1 MSENRVFPCRLL
13 QASDREGV
21 PSVKCAYD
29 HSQLQFSKHFVFRFV
44 FLVKGAFFLAGYYK
58 HIKRCS
64 TEAERVRRK
73 YDYASILGLPKLPK
87 QALTVKDMID
97 IKEQGKEWVA
107 CPEWELR

>member
-1 MSENRVFPCRLL
+1 MKMKEIGPRGGAR
-13 QASDREGV
+13 DRAN
-21 PSVKCAYD
+21 VKCTLN
-29 HSQLQFSKHFVFRFV
+29 HSQLQSPKDLVFRFV
-44 FLVKGAFFLAGYYK
+44 FPVKGAFFLVGYYK

-97 IKEQGKEWVA
+97 IKEQGKEWVTR
-107 CPEWELR
+107 PE